1 MSITDS
7 SVDAAGGA
15 GSKAAA
21 GGVDA
26 AGGTV
31 AGGRG
36 QQGAQPDPRRWAALA
51 VVVLAALLDGL
62 DATVV
67 TVVLPVIQRDVG
79 AGFAAA
85 QWTLAG
91 YALAFALLLIT
102 GGRLGDIY
110 GMRRVFLVGVAGFT
124 GASLL
129 CSVAWSAES
138 LVIGRFAQ
146 GAAGALMVP
155 QVVAVIVTMFPR
167 ERWPVAFGIL
177 GGVLSVGTVGG
188 PLLGGLLTEANL
200 FGLGW
205 RAIFL
210 INLPL
215 CLAALVAAARLLP
228 ERRSEA
234 PLRVDGTGVVLLSL
248 AAGALMF
255 PLVQGRELGWPVWLV
270 GLLVLAAPLFGLF
283 AWSQRRRQARD
294 GSALVPPR
302 LFRSRSF
309 SLGLA
314 VTFLVFTGV
323 GSFFLVLTYHL
334 QFGLGWSPL
343 RTALATAAWP
353 LGIAATFQIAWRKG
367 TGRERTMVGIG
378 ATLMAAG
385 ALTMLLLVDSLGT
398 DLGLLHVSA
407 AEFVIGCGMGLVSPV
422 LTALVLG
429 EVPPQDTGAG
439 SGVVNA
445 VIQFGS
451 AAGIALLGTVYFAL
465 VSTRPDDF
473 SETTSTSLWYNVAAF
488 VATAVTSRLLAGP
501 STPTPSG
508 REPAAA

>member
-1 MSITDS
+1 MSATDS
-7 SVDAAGGA
+7 MIETEQHRPEESG
-15 GSKAAA
+15 
-21 GGVDA
+21 
-26 AGGTV
+26 
-31 AGGRG
+31 
-36 QQGAQPDPRRWAALA
+36 PDPRRWAALA

-79 AGFAAA
+79 ADFAAA

-91 YALAFALLLIT
+91 YAFAFALLLIT

-110 GMRRVFLVGVAGFT
+110 GMRRVFLAGVAGFT
-124 GASLL
+124 AASLL
-129 CSVAWSAES
+129 CAVAWSAET
-138 LVIGRFAQ
+138 LVLGRFAQ
-146 GAAGALMVP
+146 GATAALMVP

-210 INLPL
+210 MNLPL

-228 ERRSEA
+228 ERRADS
-234 PLRVDGTGVVLLSL
+234 PTRVDGTGVLLLSL

-255 PLVQGRELGWPVWLV
+255 PLVQGRELGWPIWLLA
-270 GLLVLAAPLFGLF
+270 LLVLSVPLFGLF
-283 AWSQRRRQARD
+283 AVSQRRRQARD
-294 GSALVPPR
+294 DSALVPPR

-309 SLGLA
+309 RLGLVA
-314 VTFLVFTGV
+314 TFLVFTGV
-323 GSFFLVLTYHL
+323 GSLFLVLTYHL

-367 TGRERTMVGIG
+367 AGRERHLVGVG
-378 ATLMAAG
+378 ASIMAAG
-385 ALTMLLLVDSLGT
+385 ALTMLLLVDTLGA
-398 DLGLLHVSA
+398 DLELAHVA
-407 AEFVIGCGMGLVSPV
+407 AAGFVLGCGMGLVSPV

-429 EVPPQDTGAG
+429 EVPPADTGAG

-451 AAGIALLGTVYFAL
+451 AAGVALLGTLYFAL
-465 VSTRPDDF
+465 VEAGRESFP
-473 SETTSTSLWYNVAAF
+473 ELTSTALWYNVAAF
-488 VATAVTSRLLAGP
+488 VATAAMSRLLAGP
-501 STPTPSG
+501 SPAETPVT
-508 REPAAA
+508 